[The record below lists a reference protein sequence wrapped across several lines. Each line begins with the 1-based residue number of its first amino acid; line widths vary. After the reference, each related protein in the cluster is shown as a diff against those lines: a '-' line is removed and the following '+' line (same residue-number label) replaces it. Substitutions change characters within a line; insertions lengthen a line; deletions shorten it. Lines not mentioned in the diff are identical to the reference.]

1 MELIRIGEKSVKA
14 TLTREDMRQYALL
27 PSEGDPS
34 CFSVTR
40 RNLRELLERIRKEIG
55 ADFSGERAVVRFFR
69 SEDSGCELYITA
81 SGEELSLSSAEAI
94 AATPESAS
102 REKRCSVFLMP
113 DTETLL
119 SACRAYLPAALPEDS
134 AYMAENGQL
143 FLLVQGTDEVFLSVL
158 SEFGERQSFS
168 AAAELVLEHGA
179 PLCPKNAVFKLA
191 ELINGDQKPLHTPF
205 RSEYS
210 N

>member
-1 MELIRIGEKSVKA
+1 MEQE
-14 TLTREDMRQYALL
+14 TLCAWALEAGFAQAGFCSTEGFEASFRQVQVQPALA
-27 PSEGDPS
+27 E
-34 CFSVTR
+34 R
-40 RNLRELLERIRKEIG
+40 RQL
-55 ADFSGERAVVRFFR
+55 RFFPK
-69 SEDSGCELYITA
+69 
-81 SGEELSLSSAEAI
+81 EELPWARSLA
-94 AATPESAS
+94 
-102 REKRCSVFLMP
+102 V
-113 DTETLL
+113 LL
-119 SACRAYLPAALPEDS
+119 WSYRPAALPEDS

-168 AAAELVLEHGA
+168 AAAELVLEHAA

-191 ELINGDQKPLHTPF
+191 ELIKKEQKPLHTPF